1 MAVHKLT
8 NAVVYM
14 AQFDISGAHNMVEL
28 PQSVDKKDA
37 TTFGNTT
44 RINAAGLYQ
53 VEAKGQGFTSSG
65 TSEIETV
72 LAANLAVADVPLSV
86 MAQGGAA
93 ADRAYFTKIL
103 TGSVQPFGGQVG
115 ELDGFSWAA
124 SGAGGVPLVPG
135 TVMAAKAARTS
146 SSTSGTALQLGAV
159 GAAQRIY
166 AALHVFAASGTT
178 PTLAVTVKSDNGVGF
193 ATPAT
198 QITFTTANAAGS
210 QFSSAAGAIA
220 DDYWRV
226 DWTIG
231 GTTPSFTFAV
241 VIGIF

>member
-14 AQFDISGAHNMVEL
+14 AQFDISGVHNMVEL

-53 VEAKGQGFTSSG
+53 VEAKGQGFTSFG
-65 TSEIETV
+65 TGEIEAV
-72 LAANLAVADVPLSV
+72 LAANLAVVDVPLSV
-86 MAQGGAA
+86 MAEGGTAA
-93 ADRAYFTKIL
+93 SRAYFTRMM
-103 TGSVQPFGGQVG
+103 TGTVKPFGTQVG
-115 ELDGFSWAA
+115 ELNPFEWAA
-124 SGAGGVPLVPG
+124 SGSGGVPLVSG
-135 TVMAAKAARTS
+135 TVMAAKAARTTS
-146 SSTSGTALQLGAV
+146 GNSGTALQLGAV
-159 GAAQRIY
+159 SAAQRIY

-178 PTLAVTVKSDNGVGF
+178 PTLAVTVRSDNAVGF
-193 ATPAT
+193 STPTT
-198 QITFTTANAAGS
+198 QITFTTATAAGA
-210 QFSSAAGAIA
+210 QFSSAPGAIT

-226 DWTIG
+226 DWTVG